1 MFTKAIVR
9 QPASNF
15 ADGVTRFDMGRPSF
29 ELTIAQHQAYCTALE
44 TCGLALT
51 HLPADTAYPDSTF
64 VEDVAVITEHGAIL
78 TRPGTESRAGEVA
91 SMQPTLAKF
100 FADMAQITELGTL
113 DGGDICEAGTH
124 ILIGVS
130 HRTNQAGADQLAR
143 WLAKN
148 GYTSATID
156 VREVQSILHL
166 KSGISYIGDNRMVV
180 IDELAQHPELNRFE
194 LIPTIAAEDYAA
206 NCIRVND
213 YVLIAAGFPVFEAS
227 LKELGYK
234 VIALDMSE
242 YQKMDGGLSCLSLRF

>member
-29 ELTIAQHQAYCTALE
+29 ELTIAQHQAYCKVLE
-44 TCGLALT
+44 TCGLVLT

-91 SMQPTLAKF
+91 SMKPTLAKF
-100 FADMAQITELGTL
+100 FADMAQITEPGTL

-124 ILIGVS
+124 ILIGIS
-130 HRTNQAGADQLAR
+130 HRTNQAGADQLAS

-180 IDELAQHPELNRFE
+180 IDELAQHPELRRFE
-194 LIPTIAAEDYAA
+194 LIRTIAAEDYAA

-227 LKELGYK
+227 LKELGYQ

>member
-15 ADGVTRFDMGRPSF
+15 SDGVTRFDMGRPTF
-29 ELTIAQHQAYCTALE
+29 ELTIAQHQAYCKALE

-91 SMQPTLAKF
+91 GMLPTLATF
-100 FADMAQITELGTL
+100 FTEMAHITAPGTL

-124 ILIGVS
+124 ILIGIS
-130 HRTNQAGADQLAR
+130 HRTNQAGADQLAS

-180 IDELAQHPELNRFE
+180 IDELAQHPELRRFE
-194 LIPTIAAEDYAA
+194 LIRTIAAEDYAA

-213 YVLIAAGFPVFEAS
+213 YVLIAAGFPVFESS
-227 LKELGYK
+227 LKELGYT